1 MLLFLWSPSSSHLQ
15 IFVEDFRGFVLGEY
29 STLNH
34 VSGPSEAGDRFEHQG
49 IFTKYT
55 ELFCEI
61 QQFNHT
67 QGRLLLT
74 QASCRQHRLVKA
86 SFGRA
91 CPKRC
96 RQTQEPSC
104 SLCHWMQASS
114 GLEDVTAPDA
124 MGLGMLTWAQ
134 CCRQRS
140 CALLAPI
147 CLKFFFFF
155 PFPEFPLTSTGYRK
169 EKPSALLGSSS
180 TEINPWNKIGSQIRV
195 NPWPPLFLP
204 FPPNSANLYYSW
216 TLFNSG
222 SFFHSQ

>member
-96 RQTQEPSC
+96 RQTQEPLLLSVPLDAGQLWSGRCYSSRCYGFGHVNLGTMLQAKELC
-104 SLCHWMQASS
+104 SPCTHLFEI
-114 GLEDVTAPDA
+114 LF
-124 MGLGMLTWAQ
+124 L
-134 CCRQRS
+134 
-140 CALLAPI
+140 
-147 CLKFFFFF
+147 F
-155 PFPEFPLTSTGYRK
+155 PF
-169 EKPSALLGSSS
+169 
-180 TEINPWNKIGSQIRV
+180 
-195 NPWPPLFLP
+195 
-204 FPPNSANLYYSW
+204 SW
-216 TLFNSG
+216 VSLDK
-222 SFFHSQ
+222 HWL